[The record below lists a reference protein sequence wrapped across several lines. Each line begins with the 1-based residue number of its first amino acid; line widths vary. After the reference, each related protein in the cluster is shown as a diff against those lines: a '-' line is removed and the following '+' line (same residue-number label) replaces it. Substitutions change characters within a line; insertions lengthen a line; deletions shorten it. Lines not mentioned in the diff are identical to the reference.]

1 MDSDEEVGEAIALT
15 KKLKASKLEEKHDSN
30 AKKQEEYKTAPL
42 ETKVKTTNDF
52 ELETMKRARNR
63 GALKGMQ
70 TMETESK

>member
-52 ELETMKRARNR
+52 ELVAY
-63 GALKGMQ
+63 
-70 TMETESK
+70 